1 MFDGY
6 TRLCSRASATPNPP
20 HPLCIYAAL
29 GKLRSLWL
37 NSGKQLKK
45 LTNLGD
51 VEKRLKIWALLP
63 IFLLFILT

>member
-6 TRLCSRASATPNPP
+6 TRLCSRASATP

-37 NSGKQLKK
+37 DSGKQLKK

-51 VEKRLKIWALLP
+51 VEKR
-63 IFLLFILT
+63 

>member
-51 VEKRLKIWALLP
+51 VEKR
-63 IFLLFILT
+63 